1 MALRCFTAASSV
13 GGSQRNVVDAGD
25 GRTETDTCAFA
36 LHGRLWT
43 NERPAAMVST
53 VERLVGQEYFVALH
67 YYGRFDV
74 EGGLGSNGRYVDG
87 LCGRSLLAHSV
98 RYGKLHLIAA
108 AFGIR
113 HGDARLVRRG
123 GRSSLQRP
131 MVAIAVLH
139 LGRHES
145 DAVARGYVRFA

>member
-1 MALRCFTAASSV
+1 MALRCFTAAGSV

-43 NERPAAMVST
+43 NERPAAMFST

-74 EGGLGSNGRYVDG
+74 EGGLGATGVT
-87 LCGRSLLAHSV
+87 LTVCV
-98 RYGKLHLIAA
+98 VV
-108 AFGIR
+108 AFWPS
-113 HGDARLVRRG
+113 AFVTV
-123 GRSSLQRP
+123 SCT
-131 MVAIAVLH
+131 
-139 LGRHES
+139 
-145 DAVARGYVRFA
+145 